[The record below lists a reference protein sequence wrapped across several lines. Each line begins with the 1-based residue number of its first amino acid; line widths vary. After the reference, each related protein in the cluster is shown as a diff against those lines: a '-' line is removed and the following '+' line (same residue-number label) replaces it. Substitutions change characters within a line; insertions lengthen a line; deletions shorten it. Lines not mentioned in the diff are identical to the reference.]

1 MFLQTKTHKANSLS
15 ALVIEEMINPRL
27 DKKQLSK
34 FRSNNLKR
42 KSDAKSHFSNLI
54 HFFD

>member
-1 MFLQTKTHKANSLS
+1 MFLQTKTNEANSLS
-15 ALVIEEMINPRL
+15 ALVIEEMIISHL
-27 DKKQLSK
+27 DKKQSSK

-42 KSDAKSHFSNLI
+42 KNDMKSNFSNLI

>member
-1 MFLQTKTHKANSLS
+1 MFLQTKTNKANSLS

-27 DKKQLSK
+27 DKKQSLK

-42 KSDAKSHFSNLI
+42 KNDTKSHFSNLT